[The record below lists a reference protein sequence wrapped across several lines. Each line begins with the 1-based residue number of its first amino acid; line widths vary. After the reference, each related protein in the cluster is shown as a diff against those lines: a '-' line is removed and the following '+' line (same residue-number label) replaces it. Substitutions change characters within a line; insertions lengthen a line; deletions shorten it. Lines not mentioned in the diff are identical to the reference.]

1 MTKVFAPE
9 WGNASLR
16 TIIEA
21 EFPEPI
27 SLIPTTPGWWILL
40 FALVGLLLRALWR
53 RRQRYLRDRYR
64 RAALAQLAT
73 IKARLGAGELEAVRK
88 LAPLLR
94 ATAIAA
100 VGRDALAGLQGDAYA
115 AALAELA
122 PDQDRLP
129 VADIQRLAY
138 APLDDVA
145 GLDLEPCIARLE
157 CWIAQHRGSHA

>member
-1 MTKVFAPE
+1 MTEVFGPQ

-21 EFPEPI
+21 QFPEPI
-27 SLIPTTPGWWILL
+27 PLIPTTPGWWILF
-40 FALVGLLLRALWR
+40 FALLGLLLRAFWH

-64 RAALAQLAT
+64 RSALTQLAT

-100 VGRDALAGLQGDAYA
+100 VGRDALSGLQGDAYA

-138 APLDDVA
+138 APLDDVE
-145 GLDLEPCIARLE
+145 GLDLDSFIARLE
-157 CWIAQHRGSHA
+157 RWIEQHRAAHA

>member
-1 MTKVFAPE
+1 MTEVFSPE

-27 SLIPTTPGWWILL
+27 PLMPTTPGWWILL
-40 FALVGLLLRALWR
+40 FALVGLLLRALWQ
-53 RRQRYLRDRYR
+53 RRQRYLHDRYR
-64 RAALAQLAT
+64 RAALTQLAT
-73 IKARLGAGELEAVRK
+73 IKSRLGAGELEAVRK

-100 VGRDALAGLQGDAYA
+100 VGRDALSGLQGDAYA
-115 AALAELA
+115 ATLAELA

-138 APLDDVA
+138 APLDTVD
-145 GLDLEPCIARLE
+145 GLDLDPYIAQLE
-157 CWIAQHRGSHA
+157 RWIEQHRGSYA